1 MNLSNNDKLLMGNGS
16 TPDIQP
22 DSQYD
27 QTIAFSGSDSSQD
40 GDDMQGNPGQFS
52 PRPGMDMPSSNARPS
67 APGGRGFAFGSDS
80 DDNLNTGGN
89 NFASIGGGMGFSND
103 SPKGIGGFGN
113 SLSGGND
120 RFGLG
125 SPLGGSGGFGT
136 NGGFGA
142 GNDFSNYSPRP
153 NATDAS
159 TSSPELAQLFGLI
172 TSFQPQPIEITP
184 HFKPFL
190 PDLVPAIGSIDA
202 FIKVPRPDD
211 EVEPL
216 GLTVL
221 DEPTIGCSDPQII
234 KMQLREKYGIVSNTE
249 GDGYIGYIEDLD
261 NNQKA
266 LDTFLE
272 NYEEMIRDR
281 PAPSIVYSY
290 KMPDLNDLLLEW
302 PPELDKALESIP
314 LPTADMDLTI
324 EEYAKI
330 ICAFLDIPVK
340 GNVIESL
347 HVFFTLFMTFE
358 ENQHFPVNDT
368 SSVRNENIESLKLD

>member
-1 MNLSNNDKLLMGNGS
+1 MSGL
-16 TPDIQP
+16 TPNIQAN
-22 DSQYD
+22 SQYD
-27 QTIAFSGSDSSQD
+27 QTIDFSGDSGSSQ
-40 GDDMQGNPGQFS
+40 GDEGLNPGQYS
-52 PRPGMDMPSSNARPS
+52 PRPGMGLDMGRPS
-67 APGGRGFAFGSDS
+67 APIGGKSGFQNSDGSDS
-80 DDNLNTGGN
+80 GENLGN
-89 NFASIGGGMGFSND
+89 SFNSIGGMNYGNDGTLGGYNFSGGASNQGMGGYGKSSGD
-103 SPKGIGGFGN
+103 FG
-113 SLSGGND
+113 
-120 RFGLG
+120 
-125 SPLGGSGGFGT
+125 
-136 NGGFGA
+136 
-142 GNDFSNYSPRP
+142 NYSPRP
-153 NATDAS
+153 VDVP
-159 TSSPELAQLFGLI
+159 SSPELAQLFGLI
-172 TSFQPQPIEITP
+172 TNFQPPPIEITP

-190 PDLVPAIGSIDA
+190 PDLVPAIGAIDA

-249 GDGYIGYIEDLD
+249 GDGYIGFIEDLD

-302 PPELDKALESIP
+302 PQELDKAIQQIP

-347 HVFFTLFMTFE
+347 HVFFTLFMMFE
-358 ENQHFPVNDT
+358 ENQHFPVNDNN
-368 SSVRNENIESLKLD
+368 SVRNDKVEVLNLDE